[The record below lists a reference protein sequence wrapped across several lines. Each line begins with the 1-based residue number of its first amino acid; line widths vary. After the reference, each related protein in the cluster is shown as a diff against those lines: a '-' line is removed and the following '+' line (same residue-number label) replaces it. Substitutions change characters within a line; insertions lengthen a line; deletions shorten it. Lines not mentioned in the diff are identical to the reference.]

1 LEGEGGETLRFVGE
15 FDGSFEVFFGVDDAS
30 EERRLE
36 GGWGGG
42 EEGEEIDDGIGVA
55 AGDDSR
61 GEVGDK
67 LSLAGV
73 GILPMGIGSE
83 VLEEREFASMG
94 GVEGDLTEE
103 GIGRGRAEDFPSD
116 GGGVGVWQGAEGEEE
131 LHLDEG
137 IFFGR
142 KGEDGG
148 EEGSVERL
156 AEKGFGE
163 ADGGRADGWVG
174 GSDGGDEGL
183 GVEGVEAAKSPEGVE
198 RAEVGLTGGEFF
210 KWGNGGGVGAF
221 DEESLGGI
229 APPAV
234 GVGEGL
240 DEIDGGSLSEGGA
253 WGEGS
258 GFVDD
263 AKDPS
268 EVERLGKVAL
278 RDLVAQI
285 SGEEIFVL

>member
-1 LEGEGGETLRFVGE
+1 MEGEGGEALRFVGE
-15 FDGSFEVFFGVDDAS
+15 FDGSFEGFFGGGDAS
-30 EERRLE
+30 EERGLE

-42 EEGEEIDDGIGVA
+42 EDGEEIDDGIGVV
-55 AGDDSR
+55 AGEDSF
-61 GEVGDK
+61 GEGGDK
-67 LSLAGV
+67 LSLGGV
-73 GILPMGIGSE
+73 GILPMGIGRE
-83 VLEEREFASMG
+83 VLEEREFASVG
-94 GVEGDLTEE
+94 GVEGGLAEE
-103 GIGRGRAEDFPSD
+103 GIGRCRAEDFPSD
-116 GGGVGVWQGAEGEEE
+116 GGGVGVWQGAESEEE

-137 IFFGR
+137 IFFVR

-148 EEGSVERL
+148 EEWGVERL

-174 GSDGGDEGL
+174 GGDGGDEGL
-183 GVEGVEAAKSPEGVE
+183 GVEGVEAAKSPEGME

-210 KWGNGGGVGAF
+210 KWGNGGGVGVF

-240 DEIDGGSLSEGGA
+240 DEIAGGSLSEGGA

-268 EVERLGKVAL
+268 EVEWLGEVAL
-278 RDLVAQI
+278 SDLVAQI